1 MSDPSEGEAYRRLG
15 FETHDAREKTLDVRI
30 PGGAPDSSVD
40 LLTLLLPARGYRAA
54 KLYRKDEDGRVKA
67 FEYDAGTWFRV
78 VEIGV
83 NSAWDLFRALSATS
97 VSAVESF
104 AVRGGLSA
112 SGRSRLAAGREIL
125 RRSSEKYPEAQ
136 RNLEDRPSH
145 LFVADA
151 DHWPLPTGIAKTD
164 LKAQAE
170 HVIAEVAKHEP
181 SFPDATFVVHARRR
195 YNGGPS

>member
-15 FETHDAREKTLDVRI
+15 FETNDAREKTLDVRI
-30 PGGAPDSSVD
+30 PGGAPDSSMD
-40 LLTLLLPARGYRAA
+40 RLTLLLPARGYRAA

-83 NSAWDLFRALSATS
+83 KSAWDLFRALSATS

-112 SGRSRLAAGREIL
+112 SADRRWRREERSCVVHPRNIRKLSGILKIAPHISLWRMRITGRFQPGL
-125 RRSSEKYPEAQ
+125 RR
-136 RNLEDRPSH
+136 R
-145 LFVADA
+145 
-151 DHWPLPTGIAKTD
+151 T
-164 LKAQAE
+164 
-170 HVIAEVAKHEP
+170 
-181 SFPDATFVVHARRR
+181 
-195 YNGGPS
+195 